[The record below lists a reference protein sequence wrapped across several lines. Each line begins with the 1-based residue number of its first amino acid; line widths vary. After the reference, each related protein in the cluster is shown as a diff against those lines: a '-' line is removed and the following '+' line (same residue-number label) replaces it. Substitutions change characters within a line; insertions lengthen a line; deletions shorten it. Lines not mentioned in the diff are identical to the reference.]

1 MAALNLP
8 FVVQFTVTGSSRN
21 LDAYTPRAADAAA
34 QISALARKFGPRAVV
49 WRYDPVVFAST
60 TPAAWH
66 IRNFADLAGKLA
78 GSVDECVNSAAQ
90 IYKKTE
96 RRLNIAAQT
105 HEFTWQDPDWDEKRG
120 VLSALADIAAG
131 LGIET
136 TICSQLGALKGPVA
150 ARLTPARCIDAA
162 RLSDIAGYDIAAR
175 QKGNRDGCLCAES
188 RDIGAYDT
196 CAHGCVYCYAV
207 LDHDRAVAKLRQL
220 A

>member
-1 MAALNLP
+1 M
-8 FVVQFTVTGSSRN
+8 
-21 LDAYTPRAADAAA
+21 
-34 QISALARKFGPRAVV
+34 
-49 WRYDPVVFAST
+49 VFAST

-96 RRLNIAAQT
+96 RRLNIAAKT

-120 VLSALADIAAG
+120 VLSALADIGAG

-136 TICSQLGALKGPVA
+136 TIFSQPDALKGPVA
-150 ARLTPARCIDAA
+150 ARLAPARCIDVA

-196 CAHGCVYCYAV
+196 CAHGCMYCYAV
-207 LDHDRAVAKLRQL
+207 SDHDRAVAKLRQL
-220 A
+220 AQS